1 MQESSFKKT
10 TRDERQE
17 KCRVKWVKNKCKGT
31 IVASTGFGKT
41 RVGLNCIKTV
51 LKKYPSMKV
60 IVIVPT
66 TALKEQWLGLL
77 DLNGLSLNCEVLV
90 INTAIKRLYKCDI
103 IVIDEIHRVAADT
116 LKHVFETVNYKYI
129 LGLTATFERLDGKHE
144 LLKKYC
150 PVIDEITLA
159 ESKFQ
164 GWISDYKEYQVIL
177 DVDDIATYK
186 EMNREFT
193 EHFEFFNFDW
203 EKVLNCLGPRGFMYR
218 SLLRDEMCPNGTEEQ
233 RKQVFKQITYHAT
246 QFMRIVQS
254 RKAFINNHPKK
265 IEVARRIIQARPN
278 AKIITFSNNVKMA
291 ESIGMGGKVFSGKDS
306 KKKGRMTIEEFSTEK
321 TGILHTIKKA
331 DEGLDVPGLSVAI
344 ILGLDS
350 SKIRKTQRI
359 GRVARKEGDKKAEIF
374 TLVLDQTVET
384 EWFKRS
390 NSSASVITIDEKGLD
405 DVLAG
410 KEPRPYVKHIKD
422 FTFRY

>member
-1 MQESSFKKT
+1 
-10 TRDERQE
+10 
-17 KCRVKWVKNKCKGT
+17 
-31 IVASTGFGKT
+31 
-41 RVGLNCIKTV
+41 
-51 LKKYPSMKV
+51 MKV

-90 INTAIKRLYKCDI
+90 INTAIKGLYKCDI
-103 IVIDEIHRVAADT
+103 MVIDEIHRVAADT

-186 EMNREFT
+186 EMNRKFT
-193 EHFEFFNFDW
+193 ESFEFFNFDW
-203 EKVLNCLGPRGFMYR
+203 DKVMSCLGPKGFMYR
-218 SLLRDEMCPNGTEEQ
+218 SQLRDEMCPNGTEEQ

-246 QFMRIVQS
+246 QFMRIIQS

-265 IEVARRIIQARPN
+265 IEVARRIIQARPDS
-278 AKIITFSNNVKMA
+278 KIITFSNNVKMA

-306 KKKGRMTIEEFSTEK
+306 KKKGRMTIEEFSAEK

-384 EWFKRS
+384 EWFKKS
-390 NSSASVITIDEKGLD
+390 NNSTSVITIDEKGLD

-410 KEPRPYVKHIKD
+410 REPKPYVKHIKD

>member
-1 MQESSFKKT
+1 MQESTFKRT

-17 KCRVKWVKNKCKGT
+17 ECRVKWVKNKCNGT

-51 LKKYPSMKV
+51 LKKYPSIKV

-90 INTAIKRLYKCDI
+90 INTAIRGLYKCDI
-103 IVIDEIHRVAADT
+103 MVIDEIHRVAADT

-186 EMNREFT
+186 EMNRKFT
-193 EHFEFFNFDW
+193 ESFEFFNFDW
-203 EKVLNCLGPRGFMYR
+203 NKVMSCLGPKGFMYR
-218 SLLRDEMCPNGTEEQ
+218 SQLRDEMCPNGTEEQ

-246 QFMRIVQS
+246 QFMRIIQS

-265 IEVARRIIQARPN
+265 IEVARRIIQARPDS
-278 AKIITFSNNVKMA
+278 KIITFSNNVKMA

-306 KKKGRMTIEEFSTEK
+306 KKKGRMTIEEFSAEK

-384 EWFKRS
+384 EWFYLNFIKIFLYL
-390 NSSASVITIDEKGLD
+390 VFIDYICIVKTIKL
-405 DVLAG
+405 
-410 KEPRPYVKHIKD
+410 
-422 FTFRY
+422 

>member
-1 MQESSFKKT
+1 
-10 TRDERQE
+10 
-17 KCRVKWVKNKCKGT
+17 
-31 IVASTGFGKT
+31 
-41 RVGLNCIKTV
+41 
-51 LKKYPSMKV
+51 
-60 IVIVPT
+60 
-66 TALKEQWLGLL
+66 
-77 DLNGLSLNCEVLV
+77 
-90 INTAIKRLYKCDI
+90 
-103 IVIDEIHRVAADT
+103 
-116 LKHVFETVNYKYI
+116 
-129 LGLTATFERLDGKHE
+129 
-144 LLKKYC
+144 
-150 PVIDEITLA
+150 
-159 ESKFQ
+159 
-164 GWISDYKEYQVIL
+164 
-177 DVDDIATYK
+177 
-186 EMNREFT
+186 
-193 EHFEFFNFDW
+193 
-203 EKVLNCLGPRGFMYR
+203 
-218 SLLRDEMCPNGTEEQ
+218 
-233 RKQVFKQITYHAT
+233 
-246 QFMRIVQS
+246 
-254 RKAFINNHPKK
+254 
-265 IEVARRIIQARPN
+265 
-278 AKIITFSNNVKMA
+278 MA

-422 FTFRY
+422 YTFRY